1 VTLQYKATGQSYTTV
16 SVNFPDTW
24 WLARNYSTV
33 NPGQSQITLRTDAEG
48 DAAAG
53 VIQYAWQI
61 QDAQAQTRA
70 RPRST
75 RCSSSPLTSARRWR
89 SAPRLWHDDQCEGS
103 AQSQLPDLGAQA
115 PLLYANSYWTTS
127 SQKTNNADTDFNTML
142 SGMAAVL
149 PTKAGTGTASS
160 PQSVL
165 IIITDGLSDNGTD
178 GVTQLT
184 SANIT
189 QCTNIKKYTRIAI
202 LYTQYL
208 PATINY
214 TASSNFNTI
223 ASNKVPNIQAQL
235 QACASQNTDGSYL
248 MQTVTTD
255 GD

>member
-1 VTLQYKATGQSYTTV
+1 MRSRKLERASVYQMQFFTFNIGTPVALSTSPFGTMTNV
-16 SVNFPDTW
+16 SCM
-24 WLARNYSTV
+24 ARV
-33 NPGQSQITLRTDAEG
+33 
-48 DAAAG
+48 
-53 VIQYAWQI
+53 
-61 QDAQAQTRA
+61 
-70 RPRST
+70 
-75 RCSSSPLTSARRWR
+75 SS
-89 SAPRLWHDDQCEGS
+89 
-103 AQSQLPDLGAQA
+103 LPDLGAQA

-178 GVTQLT
+178 GVTPLT

-255 GD
+255 GDLSTALNKLFAMTVQTAHLVK